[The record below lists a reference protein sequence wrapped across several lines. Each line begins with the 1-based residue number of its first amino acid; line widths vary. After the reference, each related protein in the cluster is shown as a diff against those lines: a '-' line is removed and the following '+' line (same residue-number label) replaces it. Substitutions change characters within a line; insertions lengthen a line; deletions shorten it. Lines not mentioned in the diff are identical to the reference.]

1 MVIYTNGDIIED
13 VIDFNGGAVMK
24 KQLELFFRRFVMS
37 RKRYIIYGLILLII
51 LFLIISLLNCKG
63 YQIIIDKNTFNEFN
77 KLMAQIIGT
86 FTAILI
92 GFYFVIFQM
101 IETKRHTYFQN
112 FREEVRQLK
121 IKLQN
126 IPNELSYIYST
137 FSMSVN
143 FLDSILLSGGVP
155 AKGKEDW
162 EIIQKPIWVLIKKGF
177 KYKGYSSKKNIFF
190 DELFNTYEKIEDYLS
205 RLGVLHISTF
215 SLKFMLDTI
224 IRLLFNVIHYI
235 FAFLLF
241 SFLFDNKV
249 LINPVIP
256 ILVMVTSLY
265 LSIVYISQFVLHIYD
280 FYRNFMDDFL
290 SEDETLK

>member
-1 MVIYTNGDIIED
+1 
-13 VIDFNGGAVMK
+13 MK
-24 KQLELFFRRFVMS
+24 NRFELFFRRFVLS
-37 RKRYIIYGLILLII
+37 GKRYILYGFILLII
-51 LFLIISLLNCKG
+51 LVLIISLLNCKG

-101 IETKRHTYFQN
+101 IDTKRNTYFQN

-121 IKLQN
+121 IMLQN
-126 IPNELSYIYST
+126 IPTELSYIYST
-137 FSMSVN
+137 FSISVN

-162 EIIQKPIWVLIKKGF
+162 EIIQKPIWVLIKKGM
-177 KYKGYSSKKNIFF
+177 KYKGFSSKKNVFF

-224 IRLLFNVIHYI
+224 IRLLFNVIYYI
-235 FAFLLF
+235 LAFLLF
-241 SFLFDNKV
+241 SFLFDNNAP
-249 LINPVIP
+249 INPTI
-256 ILVMVTSLY
+256 
-265 LSIVYISQFVLHIYD
+265 SIVVLVTGLYFSMVYIIQLVLHIYD

-290 SEDETLK
+290 SENETLK

>member
-1 MVIYTNGDIIED
+1 
-13 VIDFNGGAVMK
+13 MK
-24 KQLELFFRRFVMS
+24 KQLELFFRRFVLS
-37 RKRYIIYGLILLII
+37 EKRYIIYGFLLLII
-51 LFLIISLLNCKG
+51 LVLIISLLNCKG

-101 IETKRHTYFQN
+101 LDTKRHTYFQN
-112 FREEVRQLK
+112 FRGEVRQLK
-121 IKLQN
+121 LMLQN
-126 IPNELSYIYST
+126 IPKDLSYIYSA

-143 FLDSILLSGGVP
+143 FLDSIILSGGVP

-162 EIIQKPIWVLIKKGF
+162 EIIQKPILVLINKGV

-215 SLKFMLDTI
+215 SLKGMLDTI
-224 IRLLFNVIHYI
+224 IRLLFNAIYYI
-235 FAFLLF
+235 LAFLLF
-241 SFLFDNKV
+241 SFLFDNQV
-249 LINPVIP
+249 SINTTIP
-256 ILVMVTSLY
+256 IIVMVLGLY
-265 LSIVYISQFVLHIYD
+265 LSMVYISQFILHIYD
-280 FYRNFMDDFL
+280 FYRNFMVDFI
-290 SEDETLK
+290 SENETLK